1 MSFRYKGVL
10 CTLNNYS
17 ELFGS
22 LSEDFIDEIR
32 LAILDDTQIGGYLD
46 ETIKSVDGANKLSQI
61 RKALRDFVPV
71 EFISLKVSA
80 EITSLVRELYL
91 KQGADG
97 LAKAGKYFPK
107 TTSLLVV
114 PEEILKHILLLLIED
129 IDISRIN
136 FIHVNKANIDI
147 IAAGLL
153 KGYPMWLV
161 AEGGYSK
168 EYLSLLVSAMR
179 LGLDIH
185 PFCEEDWSSER
196 INCLV
201 QNADSVKRYN
211 ILAYVSPK
219 FDEGRLREIIY
230 AANNHIDFARLCQK
244 DSEGNPLFNEYQMSV
259 LSRAMLRGIPI
270 DEICDWRMSDLEMEK
285 YLESV
290 IGEDTSSM

>member
-1 MSFRYKGVL
+1 MSFKYKGVL

-80 EITSLVRELYL
+80 EITSLVRALYL

-97 LAKAGKYFPK
+97 LSKAEQYFPK
-107 TTSLLVV
+107 TGGLLVV
-114 PEEILKHILLLLIED
+114 PEEILKHILLLLIEG

-161 AEGGYSK
+161 AEGGYSRN
-168 EYLSLLVSAMR
+168 YLSLLVSAMKV
-179 LGLDIH
+179 GLDIH
-185 PFCEEDWSSER
+185 PFCEDDWSYER
-196 INCLV
+196 MSYLV
-201 QNADSVKRYN
+201 QSADSVKRYN
-211 ILAYVSPK
+211 ILAYISPK

-230 AANNHIDFARLCQK
+230 AANNHIDFAKLCQK
-244 DSEGNPLFNEYQMSV
+244 DSDGNPLFNEYQMAV
-259 LSRAMLRGIPI
+259 LSRAMLRGILI
-270 DEICDWRMSDLEMEK
+270 DEVYDWRMSDIEMEK
-285 YLESV
+285 RL
-290 IGEDTSSM
+290 GELARGDVSST

>member
-1 MSFRYKGVL
+1 MSFKYKGVL

-80 EITSLVRELYL
+80 EITSLVRALYL

-97 LAKAGKYFPK
+97 LAKAEQYFPK
-107 TTSLLVV
+107 TGGFLVV
-114 PEEILKHILLLLIED
+114 PEEILKHILLLLIEN

-161 AEGGYSK
+161 AEGGYSRN
-168 EYLSLLVSAMR
+168 YLSLLVSAMKV
-179 LGLDIH
+179 GLDIH
-185 PFCEEDWSSER
+185 PFCEDDWSYER
-196 INCLV
+196 MSYLV
-201 QNADSVKRYN
+201 QSADSVKRYN
-211 ILAYVSPK
+211 ILAYISPK

-230 AANNHIDFARLCQK
+230 AANNHIDFAKLCQK
-244 DSEGNPLFNEYQMSV
+244 DSDGNPLFNEYQMAV

-270 DEICDWRMSDLEMEK
+270 DEVYDWRMSDIEMEK
-285 YLESV
+285 RL
-290 IGEDTSSM
+290 GELARSDASST